1 MDRQEAQKAYAL
13 AVSAER
19 EQYLYQHALSKAK
32 AILRGMT
39 PEEKEKYLQGQA
51 FANALFRLKR
61 RDKAYQALQRGELL
75 LHRGLV
81 LLGMETE
88 EGNNDEDEDH
98 HAAAGDGG
106 QCLRNLRCHKLYYF
120 LVKQIFRYKRS
131 GRSHW

>member
-32 AILRGMT
+32 AVLRGMT

-75 LHRGLV
+75 MDFHQDEFDQLYPLIAR
-81 LLGMETE
+81 EADA
-88 EGNNDEDEDH
+88 GN
-98 HAAAGDGG
+98 A
-106 QCLRNLRCHKLYYF
+106 RR
-120 LVKQIFRYKRS
+120 RS
-131 GRSHW
+131 AISAKTWSA